1 VTCKPVGGK
10 RESYPDALRASDR
23 LAPLAISHRTAITAQ
38 QFCSI
43 AVVEDLIGRD
53 GINETTV

>member
-1 VTCKPVGGK
+1 VTCKPVGEK
-10 RESYPDALRASDR
+10 RESYPDTFRESDPGAL
-23 LAPLAISHRTAITAQ
+23 LAISHRTAITAQ

-43 AVVEDLIGRD
+43 SIVECLTGRD